1 MTTRILRL
9 FRTWD
14 ETQDVAAGSVIF
26 AERERADCMFVVL
39 DGIVDLTVRQKPLA
53 EENIGGVIGEMA
65 LLGSKN
71 RDGTAT
77 ARTRVKLARVDAD
90 SFSALMSRNTD
101 FSLLMMRAR
110 AGRLR
115 AVDSL
120 IADSSHAGKARRAR
134 PKQTQPMDL
143 SEIFTDT
150 TDLET
155 YPAGSVIIEHGARG
169 ETMFV
174 LVEGEASI
182 SLHGR
187 ELAIA
192 RVGEIVGEMALLS
205 GHPCSATVTALTDC
219 KLATIDQPSF
229 AVLLRSVPHF
239 ASFVMTLM
247 ASRLRAAYK
256 MIEN

>member
-14 ETQDVAAGSVIF
+14 EMLDVAAGSVIF

-39 DGIVDLTVRQKPLA
+39 DGTVELTVRQKPLTV
-53 EENIGGVIGEMA
+53 ESKGGVIGEMA
-65 LLGSKN
+65 MLGSKT
-71 RDGTAT
+71 RDGTAH
-77 ARTRVKLARVDAD
+77 ARSKVKLARVDAD
-90 SFSALMSRNTD
+90 SFRELMSRSTD
-101 FSLLMMRAR
+101 FSLLMMHAM

-115 AVDSL
+115 AADRL
-120 IADSSHAGKARRAR
+120 ISGSSHPGKAKRAR
-134 PKQTQPMDL
+134 PKKTRPMDL
-143 SEIFTDT
+143 LEIFTDT

-174 LVEGEASI
+174 VVEGEASI
-182 SLHGR
+182 SLQGR

-192 RVGEIVGEMALLS
+192 RPGEIVGEMALLS
-205 GHPCSATVTALTDC
+205 AQPRSATVTALTDC
-219 KLATIDQPSF
+219 KLATIDQSSF
-229 AVLLRSVPHF
+229 ECLLRSVPHF

-247 ASRLRAAYK
+247 ASRLRSAYE
-256 MIEN
+256 MIED